1 MIPIR
6 GSPLPDDE
14 KYESAIFFDN
24 DENKI
29 VNVNDICPKI
39 TTIKVPETASRVSE
53 KSFDSPLMTSLIDK
67 AGGDHNIYIH
77 LLKKSGYTSDGFDE
91 ISGIDPDIHGPI
103 IKTWIDK
110 RENPNKNI
118 ILIDWDRTTTVVE
131 GFIEFPYE
139 RFAAYSKLSKGDFYN
154 DYLRYLCGGDE
165 RLDKIREI
173 LDYAGEK
180 GIDIGILTNNTAC
193 DSIIFSELVNI
204 LVPSSVENLFLIC
217 SIFPPFNGHKGLKL
231 KSMPQFSN
239 LCTNMTGGKRRRS
252 RSRRGPT
259 RRYKNRRNRTKR
271 GRINKN

>member
-53 KSFDSPLMTSLIDK
+53 KPFDSPLMTSLIDK

-139 RFAAYSKLSKGDFYN
+139 RFAEYSQLSKGDFYN
-154 DYLRYLCGGDE
+154 DYLRYLSFWFNLNISLTHLFGFLCFIHDLKIGSFY
-165 RLDKIREI
+165 DKSGHLYTFNFFIIIYKI
-173 LDYAGEK
+173 LLNRMKLKK
-180 GIDIGILTNNTAC
+180 GISVAIMMLATLITA
-193 DSIIFSELVNI
+193 
-204 LVPSSVENLFLIC
+204 
-217 SIFPPFNGHKGLKL
+217 
-231 KSMPQFSN
+231 SN
-239 LCTNMTGGKRRRS
+239 
-252 RSRRGPT
+252 
-259 RRYKNRRNRTKR
+259 
-271 GRINKN
+271 